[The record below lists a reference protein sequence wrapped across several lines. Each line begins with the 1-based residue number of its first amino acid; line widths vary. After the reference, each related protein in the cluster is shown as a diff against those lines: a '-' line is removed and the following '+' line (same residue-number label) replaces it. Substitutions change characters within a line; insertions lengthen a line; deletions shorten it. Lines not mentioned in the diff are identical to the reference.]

1 MASPIR
7 GPRAEDASPL
17 AQDNRSVRVY
27 GLGTTDYKDVLQLQ
41 RELQAARRKPGTAD
55 CLLLTQHRPVITLG
69 RAHPAPDLR
78 VAQSVVR
85 AAGIEIVQTERGGDI
100 TYHGPGQLV
109 VYGIVDLRGWGIGVV
124 DYLAGLEDALIGT
137 LADWG
142 AQGQRSSHGRGV
154 WVGERKIGSVGLN
167 VRRGVTMHG
176 AALNVAPEMTH
187 FDLINACGM
196 ADVRMTSLAEELST
210 PVEFAQ
216 VCDSFVAHF
225 GRVFGCATPKGDVAE
240 LARFAASPAPPRS
253 ATQ

>member
-1 MASPIR
+1 MVSPIR
-7 GPRAEDASPL
+7 GPRAGDASPL

-78 VAQSVVR
+78 VTQSVVR

-142 AQGQRSSHGRGV
+142 VPGQRSSHGRGV
-154 WVGERKIGSVGLN
+154 WVSDRKIASVGLN

-176 AALNVAPEMTH
+176 AALNVDPEMAP

-196 ADVRMTSLAEELST
+196 PDVRMTTLVEEMGAA
-210 PVEFAQ
+210 VEFAR
-216 VCDSFVAHF
+216 VCDSFVSSFARAF
-225 GRVFGCATPKGDVAE
+225 RCVATKGGVAE
-240 LARFAASPAPPRS
+240 LARFAASPGPRRS
-253 ATQ
+253 AAP